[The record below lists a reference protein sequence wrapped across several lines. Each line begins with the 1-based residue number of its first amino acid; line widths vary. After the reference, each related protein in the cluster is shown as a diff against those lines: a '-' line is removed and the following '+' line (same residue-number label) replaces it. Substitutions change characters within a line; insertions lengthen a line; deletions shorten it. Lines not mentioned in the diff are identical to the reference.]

1 MASFGAGLA
10 CGIGCGMASG
20 ILLGKHTGS
29 SEILARI
36 KDAIQK
42 GELVVQNAKGDKMS
56 GKELTELLSQKRK

>member
-1 MASFGAGLA
+1 
-10 CGIGCGMASG
+10 MASG

-29 SEILARI
+29 SEILAKI